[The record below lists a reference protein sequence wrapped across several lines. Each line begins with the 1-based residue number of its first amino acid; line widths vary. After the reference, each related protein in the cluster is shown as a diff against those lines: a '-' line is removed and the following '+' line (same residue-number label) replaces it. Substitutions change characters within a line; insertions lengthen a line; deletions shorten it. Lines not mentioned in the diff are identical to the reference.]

1 MPSCSQ
7 DLSHTWP
14 QTVQNHLAKV
24 LPATHC
30 NSCAGTAR
38 RAGGSAQDF
47 FYLGGESI
55 GVCEKLKGKVTL

>member
-1 MPSCSQ
+1 
-7 DLSHTWP
+7 
-14 QTVQNHLAKV
+14 VQNHLAEI